1 MLQRRC
7 IIEGAS
13 AWNQSGSGSENT
25 NADVITQTRD
35 QVFWKVRKIYTE
47 EVITKQLFTQA
58 QKGKVYI
65 GIINP
70 LIQKR

>member
-13 AWNQSGSGSENT
+13 AWNQSGYT